1 MLTGDRPE
9 DPYIGTLD
17 VDLVVDPISV
27 PDEVYRTIAE
37 LLRERGYVQLDQPFR
52 WLRPV
57 EIDGRSIDVEVDLLA
72 PATPR
77 SGTGHRHERI
87 GGEPLAR
94 RTEGAE
100 LVRSGHVEREIA
112 GVLPDGRPQRVS
124 VRVATPAALVILKA
138 LAIGQRDKPKDA
150 YDIDYVLRHIGV
162 EEVVAGIQ
170 EFGAVEPVMK
180 ALAVLTRSSVRSTRS
195 GGDLSSALASADGPS
210 RRGRPGS
217 FPPLR
222 TDRACVGMPLG
233 RLADGER
240 RAERVP
246 AAARLGHAAIAGPP
260 VDVAP
265 RAVPEAVKPDSAAWM
280 VRAARSDDG
289 RIELGACHRPTLA
302 GQRDSSDGTRFPPG

>member
-180 ALAVLTRSSVRSTRS
+180 ALAVLTEKFSSIDSIGRRPFIST
-195 GGDLSSALASADGPS
+195 GV
-210 RRGRPGS
+210 GR
-217 FPPLR
+217 
-222 TDRACVGMPLG
+222 
-233 RLADGER
+233 
-240 RAERVP
+240 
-246 AAARLGHAAIAGPP
+246 
-260 VDVAP
+260 
-265 RAVPEAVKPDSAAWM
+265 RAVPSRATRIVPAFAD
-280 VRAARSDDG
+280 RPRLRRDAARSAGG
-289 RIELGACHRPTLA
+289 RRT
-302 GQRDSSDGTRFPPG
+302 PG